1 MVRVFLPFK
10 DMYMMHKKSKQVKDS
25 IFQNGG
31 KKSQFVLFL
40 VAIHPP
46 PQKYTFYPERKV
58 MLQRD

>member
-31 KKSQFVLFL
+31 KKASLCSFLLLFTPL
-40 VAIHPP
+40 LRNIHFIL
-46 PQKYTFYPERKV
+46 KEK
-58 MLQRD
+58 